1 MRIHHLL
8 AVVLVVS
15 AAYAGAGETKLP
27 APQKTGGTAILA
39 AIDQRASAAG
49 NSFPSGALSE
59 QDYSTILWAA
69 TGNNRGGSKWT
80 VPMGMGMPPYV
91 RVYLVRQDGSFY
103 YDWEKG
109 ALVSVSDQ
117 DNRAAIAM
125 QDFVKKAPAQL
136 IFAIDN
142 QALSKVPNPVF
153 ASEFGLVLV
162 GAMTQ
167 NVYLAAQAVGAG
179 TRVIYSI
186 NRDVAADLL
195 QFPKDMVAICS
206 MPVGK

>member
-8 AVVLVVS
+8 AIVLVAS
-15 AAYAGAGETKLP
+15 ATYACAGETKLP
-27 APQKTGGTAILA
+27 APQKTGGTAVLT
-39 AIDQRASAAG
+39 AIDQRASATG
-49 NSFPSGALSE
+49 NAFPTGALSE

-69 TGNNRGGSKWT
+69 TGNNRDGKKWT
-80 VPMGMGMPPYV
+80 VPMGMGLPPYV

-109 ALVSVSDQ
+109 ALVSVSTN
-117 DNRAAIAM
+117 DNRADIAM

-136 IFAIDN
+136 IFAVDG

-153 ASEFGLVLV
+153 ANEFGLVLV

-167 NVYLAAQAVGAG
+167 NVYLAAQAVNAQ

-186 NRDVAADLL
+186 NRDVSADLL
-195 QFPKDMVAICS
+195 KFPKDLVAICS